1 MLRFNDC
8 LFRLGDIGLGP
19 CREQNQ
25 SAWQAEAPAPP
36 WKDAH
41 QQAATDILR
50 VRIRYPKLSSA
61 PLHVLVISAGH
72 RRLEAQRTEV
82 SDQVLP
88 FDWTNGRHSSD
99 FADLK
104 ALAVNVRN
112 RGVIGNA
119 EQHPSLEH
127 TFQLFPAGFEGLGIR
142 PDARDGRNVAIERPV
157 ILDNL
162 VAGLA
167 HDRAE
172 IRSEHASTISLTLP
186 RLYCKI

>member
-1 MLRFNDC
+1 MTAYFGWGTSVLDLAGNKIKARPIP
-8 LFRLGDIGLGP
+8 RARSRP
-19 CREQNQ
+19 
-25 SAWQAEAPAPP
+25 AEGCAPASRDRCPRCE
-36 WKDAH
+36 DSGCEVFF
-41 QQAATDILR
+41 R
-50 VRIRYPKLSSA
+50 A
-61 PLHVLVISAGH
+61 PSCIGERR
-72 RRLEAQRTEV
+72 RRLEAQRTEA

-119 EQHPSLEH
+119 EEHPSLQH
-127 TFQLFPAGFEGLGIR
+127 ALQLLPAGFEGLGIR

-167 HDRAE
+167 HGRSD
-172 IRSEHASTISLTLP
+172 IRSEHASIISLTLP